1 MIRIIWIKSVG
12 HNEGEE
18 IPDVGHGEKTLKLT
32 YNSYHKLKTKEKL
45 GCHRSDRIEE

>member
-18 IPDVGHGEKTLKLT
+18 IPDVGHGEK
-32 YNSYHKLKTKEKL
+32 NIKTNL
-45 GCHRSDRIEE
+45 RFLS